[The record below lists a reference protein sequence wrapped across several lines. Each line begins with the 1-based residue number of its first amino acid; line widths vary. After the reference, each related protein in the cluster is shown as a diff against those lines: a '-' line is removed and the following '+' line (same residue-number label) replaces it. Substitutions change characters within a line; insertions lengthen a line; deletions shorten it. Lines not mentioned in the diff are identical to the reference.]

1 LHAVADDGWNV
12 DIIVLSLGFE
22 REDDAIRQ
30 AIREA
35 ANRDKVVLA
44 AASNSG
50 SIDPTKR
57 VSFPARIPGQV
68 ISIRSATQHGERAAA
83 SPRRSDGDHSF
94 AILGEGIEAA
104 WPTHL
109 NSGQLTRVVS
119 GTSFATPLAAGVA
132 ALLMELSI
140 QKGLGGVPN
149 LDEKLQRVLMQYRG
163 IHQMFEFMSAT
174 QDNSLNVDCRIIYP
188 WLLFDP
194 VDNDGTLSTIRKQ
207 LRNAS

>member
-1 LHAVADDGWNV
+1 
-12 DIIVLSLGFE
+12 
-22 REDDAIRQ
+22 
-30 AIREA
+30 
-35 ANRDKVVLA
+35 
-44 AASNSG
+44 
-50 SIDPTKR
+50 
-57 VSFPARIPGQV
+57 
-68 ISIRSATQHGERAAA
+68 
-83 SPRRSDGDHSF
+83 
-94 AILGEGIEAA
+94 
-104 WPTHL
+104 
-109 NSGQLTRVVS
+109 
-119 GTSFATPLAAGVA
+119 
-132 ALLMELSI
+132 MELSI